1 MEASMNTK
9 RPFSTDS
16 MMGLLSSRMSAAPS
30 GMFVSNTM
38 KGLENAVNARTGLA
52 NQERLMNAAKSKQQ
66 QQQMLHN
73 YERSIGVEISEI
85 IPDVDLSSPKNAPL
99 LNNVAQYVL
108 QHSELGESILRMADK
123 VVVMC
128 TVMHDIPGL
137 DKKYLIL
144 AVNDVFMHLRI
155 NDSIDVLISRTM
167 KRMQASENKKKKEA
181 ELSWLSDEWGVGDGN
196 SRRYYEGGFHTKTKC
211 RRNKMRKSRKS
222 RNRR

>member
-30 GMFVSNTM
+30 GMFVSKTM

-66 QQQMLHN
+66 HNQMLHN
-73 YERSIGVEISEI
+73 YQRSVGVKMS
-85 IPDVDLSSPKNAPL
+85 PDVDLSSPENAPL
-99 LNNVAQYVL
+99 LNDVAQYVL
-108 QHSELGESILRMADK
+108 QHSEPGESILRMADK

-128 TVMHDIPGL
+128 TVMHDVPGL
-137 DKKYLIL
+137 DKKHLIL

-155 NDSIDVLISRTM
+155 NDDISIDGLISRTM

-181 ELSWLSDEWGVGDGN
+181 ELSWLSDEWGVGNGN
-196 SRRYYEGGFHTKTKC
+196 SRRYYEGGFHKKTKC
-211 RRNKMRKSRKS
+211 GRNKMRKSRKS
-222 RNRR
+222 RSRR